1 MNKYI
6 FMMIDHN
13 NNNIIRNSK
22 INASETEPST
32 SLLTI
37 KLLKKAVIAVIKNWD
52 TEPLFKSYIN
62 NECTYIDRIVQAW
75 NENKY

>member
-37 KLLKKAVIAVIKNWD
+37 KLLKKAVIAVIKN
-52 TEPLFKSYIN
+52 
-62 NECTYIDRIVQAW
+62 
-75 NENKY
+75 